1 MKPTVPSWLDAERV
15 EWKLGKYG
23 VSVGAAL
30 RDPEP
35 WVRAQD
41 YRRATAARMV
51 PIDRKDLR
59 GRLPAGEYH
68 LSRKVDGEFTV
79 LVWRDGAAGTVNP
92 GGTVR
97 IGLPFLEEAAERLRG
112 AGVRSALIAGELY
125 FRRPD
130 GGRERVHDVSRAAR
144 QPGSQEDLENL
155 CFVAFD
161 IIDIDG
167 QPAAPRFGQTFDRIE
182 RLFGGGQRVR
192 PVDFAPAHVRTI
204 EEVERH
210 FQTWVDDAGGEGL
223 VLRSD
228 TTGRFKV
235 KPRHNLDVAVIGFSE
250 SLDERK
256 GMLHDL
262 LVAIMRSDG
271 SLQVLGH
278 VGTGFSDEERRA
290 FLSDLKDRVVPSDY
304 IEPSSEHVAYQMV
317 RPEWVI
323 EISCL
328 DLISQTTRGGTI
340 DRMTLVFD
348 AQAGKYL
355 PLHRLPLASLLSP
368 VFVRR
373 REDKQ
378 VNATDVRMA
387 QLTGLVE
394 IPRADVDARQL
405 KLPRSEVLR
414 REVYTKS
421 LKGQTLVRKLLLWQT
436 NKQAEGDFPAF
447 VVHLT
452 DFSPGRKEP
461 LQREIRVSNSREQ
474 IEALWSEFHKEYIV
488 RGWSRA

>member
-1 MKPTVPSWLDAERV
+1 MADTSKTQGAPSLIDSARI

-144 QPGSQEDLENL
+144 QPGSQEDLESL

-167 QPAAPRFGQTFDRIE
+167 QPAAGAADPGRARARDR
-182 RLFGGGQRVR
+182 
-192 PVDFAPAHVRTI
+192 
-204 EEVERH
+204 
-210 FQTWVDDAGGEGL
+210 DAGRGPG
-223 VLRSD
+223 D
-228 TTGRFKV
+228 PGAQGRR
-235 KPRHNLDVAVIGFSE
+235 PGR
-250 SLDERK
+250 
-256 GMLHDL
+256 
-262 LVAIMRSDG
+262 
-271 SLQVLGH
+271 VLG
-278 VGTGFSDEERRA
+278 
-290 FLSDLKDRVVPSDY
+290 P
-304 IEPSSEHVAYQMV
+304 
-317 RPEWVI
+317 
-323 EISCL
+323 
-328 DLISQTTRGGTI
+328 
-340 DRMTLVFD
+340 
-348 AQAGKYL
+348 
-355 PLHRLPLASLLSP
+355 
-368 VFVRR
+368 
-373 REDKQ
+373 
-378 VNATDVRMA
+378 
-387 QLTGLVE
+387 
-394 IPRADVDARQL
+394 
-405 KLPRSEVLR
+405 
-414 REVYTKS
+414 
-421 LKGQTLVRKLLLWQT
+421 
-436 NKQAEGDFPAF
+436 
-447 VVHLT
+447 
-452 DFSPGRKEP
+452 
-461 LQREIRVSNSREQ
+461 
-474 IEALWSEFHKEYIV
+474 
-488 RGWSRA
+488 